1 MATYKKSIGMW
12 GAHDLAGGDPK
23 KLLDLA
29 RQADAAGIDQLNF
42 TDHVIMSENTGVYPF
57 GDFPVPPQYPW
68 FEPMI
73 LMSMIAGSTSH
84 VRVATG
90 VLIAPLRPAALL
102 AKMAATLD
110 VLSGGRLDL
119 GIGTGWQRE
128 EYDACGL
135 PFEGR
140 LARMDDQVRAMR
152 ALWREPPVTF
162 HSETVNIERLYSTP
176 LPVQEGGVPL
186 WYGTSATEENA
197 RRIAELGDGWVPIQ
211 SRREFIR
218 EGTARIRAAFEAAGR
233 DPSTLRVRAVA
244 PPALNAQGEPD
255 LDRVE
260 EVVEPLLEAGATHIE
275 FLPYMYVRKPED
287 FPPFF
292 ERIAAL

>member
-12 GAHDLAGGDPK
+12 GTHDLAGGDPR

-57 GDFPVPPQYPW
+57 GDFPVAPQYPW
-68 FEPMI
+68 FEPMV
-73 LMSMIAGSTSH
+73 LMSMIAGCTSR

-119 GIGTGWQRE
+119 GVGTGWQRE

-140 LARMDDQVRAMR
+140 LARLDDQVRAMR
-152 ALWREPPVTF
+152 ALWSGSPVTF
-162 HSETVNIERLYSTP
+162 HSETVNIEQLYSLP

-186 WYGTSATEENA
+186 WFGISPTEENA
-197 RRIAELGDGWVPIQ
+197 RRIAEFGDGWVPIKG
-211 SRREFIR
+211 SRKFIR
-218 EGTARIRAAFEAAGR
+218 EGSSLIRAAFEAAGR
-233 DPSTLRVRAVA
+233 DPSTLCVRAVA

-260 EVVEPLLEAGATHIE
+260 EVVEPLVEAGATHIE
-275 FLPYMYVRKPED
+275 FLPYMYVRAPED

>member
-1 MATYKKSIGMW
+1 MATYKKSVGMW

-23 KLLDLA
+23 LLLDLA

-68 FEPMI
+68 FEPLV
-73 LMSMIAGSTSH
+73 LMSMIAGATSR

-140 LARMDDQVRAMR
+140 LERLDDQVRAMR
-152 ALWREPPVTF
+152 TLWRDAPATF
-162 HSETVNIERLYSTP
+162 HSETVNINQLYSLP
-176 LPVQEGGVPL
+176 MPVQEGGVPL
-186 WYGTSATEENA
+186 WYGISPTPENA

-211 SRREFIR
+211 SRPAFIS
-218 EGTARIRAAFEAAGR
+218 EGSSLIRHAFEEAGR
-233 DPSTLRVRAVA
+233 DPDTLRVRAVA
-244 PPALNAQGEPD
+244 PPALNEQGEPD
-255 LDRVE
+255 LDRIE
-260 EVVEPLLEAGATHIE
+260 EVIEPLLEAGATHIE
-275 FLPYMYVRKPED
+275 FLPYMYVRSADD
-287 FPPFF
+287 FPHFF
-292 ERIAAL
+292 ERVAAL